1 MASDKIQVMN
11 SNSTSG
17 VQDPRLFV
25 LENRMM
31 DHNKAEE
38 TFSSFRL
45 INLKMETGRADEWK
59 NNLDAHA
66 FLNTFINCAASDN
79 REYFSDVIQTY
90 NDVLNDGKLLC
101 NVTETMKVFFNFS
114 IL

>member
-1 MASDKIQVMN
+1 
-11 SNSTSG
+11 
-17 VQDPRLFV
+17 
-25 LENRMM
+25 MM
-31 DHNKAEE
+31 DHNKADE

-66 FLNTFINCAASDN
+66 FLNTFINRADSDY
-79 REYFSDVIQTY
+79 REYFSNVIQTY
-90 NDVLNDGKLLC
+90 SDVLNDGRLVC
-101 NVTETMKVFFNFS
+101 HVRETIKALFKFP